1 MSTVFLETYPTQ
13 ESALGRLT
21 RLELEEPATGL
32 VIRQDGTL
40 AGGTMVEAA
49 RVLLGAGLLH
59 DAVSVLA
66 QALSRQ
72 AAAWWA
78 CRAARL
84 EAGGGPG
91 ATEIPA
97 LEAAEDWVRAPAQS
111 KAYAAQ
117 EVAEQVGYA
126 APAGCAALAAF
137 LAGDSMAPAHL
148 DPLPPLPYL
157 AGLAAAGAVRLA
169 AERRSPVEAD
179 SRLRAL
185 LETGFAIAAGQETW
199 QTLQPA

>member
-84 EAGGGPG
+84 EAGGPG
-91 ATEIPA
+91 ATEIAA
-97 LEAAEDWVRAPAQS
+97 LEAAEEWVRAPAQS

-117 EVAEQVGYA
+117 EAAEQVGYA

-169 AERRSPVEAD
+169 AERRSPVEAE

-185 LETGFAIAAGQETW
+185 LETGFAIAAGEETW